1 MIRWFEHSQ
10 VYAPSRVL
18 ETAATDL
25 GRPCEDVWFE
35 AKDGVRLNAWFYPA
49 ASASRRARLVFLLLH
64 GNVGNISHRLGWY
77 RAWLELG
84 VSVFALDYRGYGRSE
99 GRASEEGTY
108 LDAQAGYHW
117 LRQKGFA
124 PEHIIALGKSLGGGP
139 AVELALREALGG
151 LILQNT
157 FTSIAQVGGELF
169 PWLPV
174 RWIHTIKYDTHQK
187 LPQIHVP
194 VLVAHSRTDEVI
206 GFHHAERNFAAANE
220 PKMFLEILGNH
231 TSTLEAGREKYLAG
245 LNQFLMTLPAGR
257 IS

>member
-18 ETAATDL
+18 EAAATAL
-25 GRPCEDVWFE
+25 GRPCEDVWFK
-35 AKDGVRLNAWFYPA
+35 AGDGVRLNGWYFPA
-49 ASASRRARLVFLLLH
+49 ESPSPRAHLVFLLLH

-99 GRASEEGTY
+99 GRPSEEGTY
-108 LDAQAGYHW
+108 LDAQAAHAW

-124 PEHIIALGKSLGGGP
+124 ADHIVALGKSLGGGL
-139 AVELALREALGG
+139 ASELARRESLGA

-157 FTSIAQVGGELF
+157 FTSIPEVGGELF

-174 RWIHTIKYDTHQK
+174 RWLHTIKYDTLHK
-187 LPQIHVP
+187 LPHIHVP
-194 VLVAHSRTDEVI
+194 VLVAHSRTDEVV

-220 PKMFLEILGNH
+220 PKMFLEILGSH

-245 LNQFLMTLPAGR
+245 LNQFLMTLPSGKV
-257 IS
+257 S